1 MGNKIDK
8 SIVAQGGSTIS
19 NATNIT
25 TKSKKRI
32 QAESTI
38 IGFII
43 GILTSIISSYIY
55 DNFLK

>member
-19 NATNIT
+19 NVSNTN
-25 TKSKKRI
+25 TKSTKRI
-32 QAESTI
+32 RTESTI
-38 IGFII
+38 IGFVI
-43 GILTSIISSYIY
+43 GILTSIIASYIY